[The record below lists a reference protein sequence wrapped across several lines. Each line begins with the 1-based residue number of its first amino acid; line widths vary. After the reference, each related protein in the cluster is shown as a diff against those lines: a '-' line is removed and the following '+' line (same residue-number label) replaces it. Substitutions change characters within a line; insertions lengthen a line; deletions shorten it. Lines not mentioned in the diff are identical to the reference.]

1 MRAQR
6 IACLLHPC
14 SLLLYSLFNIIVLTY
29 LVILFHYVCVAVFA
43 AHQDVRRLVHES
55 PSYISHLLNCVHTG
69 SYYVYCISLWLQ
81 CRDSVQFFRNKKNAS
96 STIHHMTNLNH

>member
-1 MRAQR
+1 M
-6 IACLLHPC
+6 C
-14 SLLLYSLFNIIVLTY
+14 
-29 LVILFHYVCVAVFA
+29 VCVAVFV

-96 STIHHMTNLNH
+96 SAIYHMTNPSTNMKLHVCITSADLAHYKFL